1 MKNGAFTVFKKELMR
16 FFTDKRLLFT
26 SIIMPGLLIYLIYS
40 LMGSSMG
47 SMIDDKTSSF
57 KAAAVNMPQSIAAV
71 LKEEKFE
78 IDNTSLDKKDE
89 VTEQITNGDYALLVI
104 FPEDFEKNI
113 SQYDPSD
120 TQRSTPN
127 VEIYYNSA
135 DINSAQGYAQVTA
148 VLDGLEKQ
156 LSNVFD
162 VNNLADPTDNIYDL
176 ATQEDTTGTFL
187 AMILPMLLMT
197 LMFSSCVSLA
207 PESIAGEKERG
218 TIAALLITPTPRS
231 QIILGKVCALSVMA
245 LLGGLSSFLGTFLS
259 IPTLMQSMGEE
270 AESISTDVYG
280 AADYLWLILLILS
293 TILLL
298 ITAISIIS
306 AAAKSV
312 KEASTLAAPL
322 MIIVMMIS
330 VLSMYQSN
338 EKQEFYWYFIPI
350 FNTVQGMTGI
360 FSFNAVPVNLII
372 AAATNLAV
380 SAIGIFILTKLFDSE
395 RIMFSS

>member
-40 LMGSSMG
+40 FMGSSMG
-47 SMIDDKTSSF
+47 SMIDDMTASF
-57 KAAAVNMPQSIAAV
+57 KTAAVNMPESIAAV
-71 LKEEKFE
+71 LKEENFE

-89 VTEQITNGDYALLVI
+89 ITEQITNGEYALLVI
-104 FPEDFEKNI
+104 FPEDFEENI

-135 DINSAQGYAQVTA
+135 EINSAHGYAQVAA

-298 ITAISIIS
+298 ITMISIIS
-306 AAAKSV
+306 AASKSV

-330 VLSMYQSN
+330 VLSMYQSS
-338 EKQEFYWYFIPI
+338 EKQEIYWYFIPI

-360 FSFNAVPVNLII
+360 FSFNAVPVNLLIT
-372 AAATNLAV
+372 AATNLAV

>member
-1 MKNGAFTVFKKELMR
+1 MKNGAFIVFKKELMR

-26 SIIMPGLLIYLIYS
+26 SVIMPGLLIYLIYS
-40 LMGSSMG
+40 LMGNSMG
-47 SMIDDKTSSF
+47 TMLDNKTSSF
-57 KAAAVNMPQSIAAV
+57 KTAAVNMPESIAAV

-89 VTEQITNGDYALLVI
+89 ITKKITNGDYALFVI
-104 FPEDFEKNI
+104 FPDDFVKSI
-113 SQYDPSD
+113 SEYNPSD
-120 TQRSTPN
+120 PKRITPN

-135 DINSAQGYAQVTA
+135 DINSAQGYAQVVT
-148 VLDGLEKQ
+148 VLDSLEKEV
-156 LSNVFD
+156 SNVFD
-162 VNNLADPTDNIYDL
+162 VNNLADPTENIYDL

-245 LLGGLSSFLGTFLS
+245 LLSGLSSFLGTFLS

-270 AESISTDVYG
+270 AENISTDVYG
-280 AADYLWLILLILS
+280 AADYIWLILLILS
-293 TILLL
+293 TILLF
-298 ITAISIIS
+298 ITMISIVS
-306 AAAKSV
+306 AVAKSV
-312 KEASTLAAPL
+312 KEASTLVAPL

-360 FSFNAVPVNLII
+360 FTFNAVPVNLVIS
-372 AAATNLAV
+372 AATNLAV
-380 SAIGIFILTKLFDSE
+380 SAVGIFILTKLFDSE

>member
-57 KAAAVNMPQSIAAV
+57 KTAAVNMPQSIAAV